1 MDTILALNNIEYNRG
16 NGFQLQVDNLEFIA
30 EGIYLLSGPNGAGKS
45 TLLHLLALLLEP
57 TRGEIAFDGKPIKTA
72 KEKQRSRRQ
81 ITLVEQAPFLFDTSV
96 YQNLAFGLRLRD
108 IRGDLQHQRIIRAL
122 QAVGLEGFESRK
134 ARELSGGET
143 RRVALAR
150 AMVLRP
156 RVLLLD
162 EPTAGLDVDF
172 LPVFENVLSD
182 LAAKG
187 VTIIMA
193 SHDAEQPYR
202 LGGAVIHLNAG
213 RLDSP
218 VGTGRVCPYP
228 MKQRTSS
235 QDVI

>member
-1 MDTILALNNIEYNRG
+1 MDTILALNNIGYNRG
-16 NGFQLQVDNLEFIA
+16 NGFQLQVDNLEFMA

-45 TLLHLLALLLEP
+45 TLLHLLAMLIEP
-57 TRGEIAFDGKPIKTA
+57 THGGIVFDGKQIKTA
-72 KEKQRSRRQ
+72 KERQRCRRQ
-81 ITLVEQAPFLFDTSV
+81 ITLVEQTPFLFDTSV

-108 IRGDLQHQRIIRAL
+108 IRGDLQNQRILRAL
-122 QAVGLEGFESRK
+122 QAVGLDGFESRK

-156 RVLLLD
+156 KVLLLD

-172 LPVFENVLSD
+172 LPVFEKVLSK

-202 LGGAVIHLNAG
+202 LGGTTIHLNAG
-213 RLDSP
+213 RIGSTAAADRL
-218 VGTGRVCPYP
+218 CPYP
-228 MKQRTSS
+228 RGQQASN
-235 QDVI
+235 QDVG